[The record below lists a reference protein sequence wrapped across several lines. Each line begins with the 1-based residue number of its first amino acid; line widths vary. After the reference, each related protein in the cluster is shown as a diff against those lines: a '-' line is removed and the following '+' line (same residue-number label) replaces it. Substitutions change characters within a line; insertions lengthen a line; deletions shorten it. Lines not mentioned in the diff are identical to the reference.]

1 MSAMRRVAIAAVSAV
16 FCALVAAGCGG
27 SSSGTSA
34 AVASGAGAE
43 VAPADSVGFV
53 ALNTDRDSQQWKQ
66 GEALLKKFPLRDKLL
81 EQLNQNLSKQG
92 LDFERDVLPSL
103 GPEVDVVFVDV
114 AGKPEAV
121 GLTQPPNELVFE
133 QLLAK
138 SSKPLKHERI
148 GDWTAFSDQQAALDA
163 VQNAKDH
170 LDGVDAFHDAMDELP
185 AEANAKAYVNGTE
198 LAPTL
203 RARSPQLGNVP
214 LDSVEWASA
223 AVSSQDDG
231 WKLEGAWKSK
241 NGSAKTFSPTLLD
254 RVPSGSLLVAS
265 FKGSD
270 RTFAQLRNT
279 PEGQQTMA
287 QIQQLLGVGFD
298 QLTRL
303 TSDEGVLYV
312 RRSVLIPEVTLILK
326 QKDPRTA
333 AATLNTLASR
343 AALFLG
349 TRPVKANA
357 AGTVKRLSFN
367 NFAVYYGVDGGNLVI
382 SDSLSAFG
390 RKPSSTIEHDP
401 VFEKAKSASDMP
413 DETSGFLFVNAQEA
427 VPAIEGIAQLSG
439 QPLPPDVSQNLAPL
453 QSFLLYGSSS
463 DAVTKF
469 SALLQV
475 R

>member
-1 MSAMRRVAIAAVSAV
+1 MRAMRRVAIAAVSAAL
-16 FCALVAAGCGG
+16 CALVAAGCGG
-27 SSSGTSA
+27 SSSGTA
-34 AVASGAGAE
+34 TTVASGAE
-43 VAPADSVGFV
+43 VAPADSIGFV
-53 ALNTDRDSQQWKQ
+53 ALNTDRNSEQWKQ
-66 GEALLKKFPLRDKLL
+66 GEALLKKFPLRDKLI
-81 EQLNQNLSKQG
+81 EQLNQDLAKQG

-138 SSKPLKHERI
+138 SSEPLKHQRI
-148 GDWTAFSDQQAALDA
+148 GDWTAFSDKQAALDA

-170 LDGVDAFHDAMDELP
+170 LDGTDTFRDAMGELP
-185 AEANAKAYVNGTE
+185 DEANAKGYVNGTE

-203 RARSPQLGNVP
+203 RARSPQLANVP
-214 LDSVEWASA
+214 LDSIEWASA
-223 AVSSQDDG
+223 AISSQDDG

-279 PEGQQTMA
+279 PQGQQAMA

-312 RRSVLIPEVTLILK
+312 RKSVLIPEVTLILK

-333 AATLNTLASR
+333 TATLNTLASR

-349 TRPVKANA
+349 ARPVKANA
-357 AGTVKRLSFN
+357 SGSIKRLSFG
-367 NFAVYYGVDGGNLVI
+367 NFAVYYGVDGANLVI
-382 SDSLSAFG
+382 SDSLAAFG
-390 RKPSSTIEHDP
+390 RKPSSTIEQDP

-413 DETSGFLFVNAQEA
+413 DETSGFLFVNVQDA

-439 QPLPPDVSQNLAPL
+439 QPLPPEVSENLAPL
-453 QSFLLYGSSS
+453 QSFLVYGSSS

>member
-1 MSAMRRVAIAAVSAV
+1 MRAMRRVAIAAVSAAL
-16 FCALVAAGCGG
+16 CALFAAGCGG
-27 SSSGTSA
+27 SSSGTA
-34 AVASGAGAE
+34 TTVASGAE
-43 VAPADSVGFV
+43 VAPADSIGFV
-53 ALNTDRDSQQWKQ
+53 ALNTDRNSEQWKQ
-66 GEALLKKFPLRDKLL
+66 GEALLKKFPLRDKLI
-81 EQLNQNLSKQG
+81 EQLNQDLAKQG

-103 GPEVDVVFVDV
+103 GPELDVVFVDV

-138 SSKPLKHERI
+138 SSEPLKHQRI
-148 GDWTAFSDQQAALDA
+148 GDWTAFSDKQAALDA

-170 LDGVDAFHDAMDELP
+170 LDGTDTFRDAMGELP
-185 AEANAKAYVNGTE
+185 DEANAKGYVNGAE

-203 RARSPQLGNVP
+203 RARSPQLANVP
-214 LDSVEWASA
+214 LDSIEWASA
-223 AVSSQDDG
+223 AISSQDDG

-279 PEGQQTMA
+279 PQGQQAMA

-312 RRSVLIPEVTLILK
+312 RKSVLIPEVTLILK

-333 AATLNTLASR
+333 TATLNTLASR

-349 TRPVKANA
+349 ARPVKANA
-357 AGTVKRLSFN
+357 SGSIKRLSFG
-367 NFAVYYGVDGGNLVI
+367 NFAVYYGVDGANLVI
-382 SDSLSAFG
+382 SDSLAAFG
-390 RKPSSTIEHDP
+390 RKPSSTIEQDP

-413 DETSGFLFVNAQEA
+413 DETSGFLFVNVQDA

-439 QPLPPDVSQNLAPL
+439 QPLPPEVSENLAPL
-453 QSFLLYGSSS
+453 QSFLVYGSSS

>member
-1 MSAMRRVAIAAVSAV
+1 MRRVAIAAVFAAL
-16 FCALVAAGCGG
+16 CALVAGCGG
-27 SSSGTSA
+27 SSGGTA
-34 AVASGAGAE
+34 TTVASGAE
-43 VAPADSVGFV
+43 VAPVDSIGFV
-53 ALNTDRDSQQWKQ
+53 ALNTDRGSEQWKQ
-66 GEALLKKFPLRDKLL
+66 GDALLKKFPLRDKLL
-81 EQLNQNLSKQG
+81 EQLNQDLSKQG
-92 LDFERDVLPSL
+92 LDLERDVLPAL

-138 SSKPLKHERI
+138 SSEPLKHQRI
-148 GDWTAFSDQQAALDA
+148 GDWTAFSDKQAALDA

-170 LDGVDAFHDAMDELP
+170 LDGADAFRDAMGELP
-185 AEANAKAYVNGTE
+185 DEANAKAYVNGTE

-203 RARSPQLGNVP
+203 RARSPELANVP

-223 AVSSQDDG
+223 AISSQDDG

-279 PEGQQTMA
+279 PQGQQAMA

-312 RRSVLIPEVTLILK
+312 RKSVLIPEVTLILK

-333 AATLNTLASR
+333 ATTLNTLASR
-343 AALFLG
+343 AAMFLG

-357 AGTVKRLSFN
+357 SGSVKRLPFD
-367 NFAVYYGVDGGNLVI
+367 NFAVYYGVDGANLVI
-382 SDSLSAFG
+382 SDSLAAFG

-401 VFEKAKSASDMP
+401 VFEKAKSAAGMP
-413 DETSGFLFVNAQEA
+413 DETSGFLFLNVQDA

-439 QPLPPDVSQNLAPL
+439 QPLRPEVSQNLAPL
-453 QSFLLYGSSS
+453 QSFLVYGSSS